1 MMMSAIPLLLRGFM
15 LPLILTSAALAQT
28 SPVSVRQR
36 HVDFGKVVRGAV
48 LEHTF
53 TLVNESGSPLRIKKV
68 LLTPPLLPNNFP
80 VEIPAHQEAV
90 LRVTLDTK
98 TLEGAYEGVVL
109 LSFDDPKVAAA
120 QLTVGGRVVLPI
132 EVVPAAIV
140 ATAQRGETKQQSI
153 EIVNHEPEPLLIG
166 AVRHSSER
174 FTTRLETVEE
184 GRRFRLTLALN
195 PDGPAGKNQETIL
208 LKTSSTAVPE
218 LRIAAHT
225 YLRERVYTF
234 PDVVELGALRL
245 DDIRRA
251 PDLLKTTAQTLMIYR
266 KGTSDFQAKV
276 STDVP
281 GLALNAER
289 GPLGDRYQITVSLT
303 PDTIR
308 TGTIRGNIF
317 VETNDPEFPKLT
329 VPVSGQILGSA
340 AELIPQ

>member
-1 MMMSAIPLLLRGFM
+1 MMMSAIPLFLRGFL
-15 LPLILTSAALAQT
+15 LPLVLTSAALAQT
-28 SPVSVRQR
+28 SSVSVRQR
-36 HVDFGKVVRGAV
+36 HVDFGTVLRGAV

-53 TLVNESGSPLRIKKV
+53 TLLNESGSPLRIKRV
-68 LLTPPLLPNNFP
+68 HLTPPLLPLPNGIP

-98 TLEGAYEGVVL
+98 TLEGPYDGVVL

-120 QLTVGGRVVLPI
+120 QLTVGGRIVLPI

-140 ATAQRGETKQQSI
+140 ATAQRGETKQASI
-153 EIVNHEPEPLLIG
+153 EIVSHEPEPLLIG
-166 AVRHSSER
+166 AVSHSSGR
-174 FTTRLETVEE
+174 FTTRLETVEK
-184 GRRFRLTLALN
+184 GRRFRLTLVLN
-195 PDGPAGKNQETIL
+195 PNGPAGKNQETIL
-208 LKTSSTAVPE
+208 LETSSAAVPE

-251 PDLLKTTAQTLMIYR
+251 PELLKTTAQTLMIYR
-266 KGTSDFQAKV
+266 KGTSDFQANV

-281 GLALNAER
+281 GLTLSAER

-303 PDTIR
+303 PDAIR
-308 TGTIRGNIF
+308 TGTISGNIF
-317 VETNDPEFPKLT
+317 VETNDPELPKLT

-340 AELIPQ
+340 ARK